1 LTHTHVFIRQ
11 ETSDEKR
18 KAVHSS
24 IRLYGAEPNQRKDA
38 AKEQPT
44 AQHNR
49 ARTRTAY
56 HLRITLSRFLFHP
69 IPFAALAR
77 PPPRACSSRRTG
89 QGLAKPPITSR
100 RLHGGIYT
108 PALRQGR
115 LGFAVPAPPRCC
127 VAGLLAL
134 REARCGCFD
143 RGYDSRSQRMGY
155 ELWECGFGLRV
166 LLLMGMEF
174 IGWRERCLLGSSGW
188 GERRWE

>member
-1 LTHTHVFIRQ
+1 MHTHVSIRQ
-11 ETSDEKR
+11 DNIRRAR
-18 KAVHSS
+18 KATHSS
-24 IRLYGAEPNQRKDA
+24 IRLYGAEPNQRKHA

-100 RLHGGIYT
+100 RLHGGT
-108 PALRQGR
+108 HTLALRQGR
-115 LGFAVPAPPRCC
+115 LGFAVPATPP
-127 VAGLLAL
+127 LLRGRVTCFARGAL
-134 REARCGCFD
+134 WVLW
-143 RGYDSRSQRMGY
+143 SR
-155 ELWECGFGLRV
+155 L
-166 LLLMGMEF
+166 
-174 IGWRERCLLGSSGW
+174 
-188 GERRWE
+188 